1 VRGSQGQDLRTPGVL
16 LLDGALATALAL
28 GFAAR
33 QGALAR
39 AIGCWWC
46 VAYGLWSAA
55 MFRLVPP
62 MPTEHVLYFSNST
75 SPDAPFI
82 VVAAVMHGLAT
93 VILAAPFARRVVHAR
108 GPGAAADTGDPGTG
122 GGRYAGFLCRDC
134 RGACGGGAEM
144 SAAPASDTDIGH
156 KLALRPLQFRA
167 GGEVLPQLVT

>member
-1 VRGSQGQDLRTPGVL
+1 VL

-33 QGALAR
+33 HGALAR
-39 AIGCWWC
+39 VVGCQWC

-55 MFRLVPP
+55 MFRLAPP

-108 GPGAAADTGDPGTG
+108 GPGAAADQEILELA
-122 GGRYAGFLCRDC
+122 AGVTLVFFVVTAVARV
-134 RGACGGGAEM
+134 AVE
-144 SAAPASDTDIGH
+144 
-156 KLALRPLQFRA
+156 LR
-167 GGEVLPQLVT
+167 